1 MLTGKVIV
9 VTGATGALGRAMVDT
24 LLAANAS
31 VGIVGGRAAGMER
44 LLDGLQTAE
53 RVSGHAADLTDERQT
68 AEAVAAV
75 AAHFGGLDGL
85 VATAGGFGGGK
96 PVHETA
102 LVDWQ
107 RQQEIHL
114 TTVFLTCKAIAPHLI
129 QRGGGAIVTIG
140 SRPALRGTPNL
151 AAYSVAKGG
160 VDRGARWR
168 ITGARYLRQLPPAQ
182 HHRHTREPRW
192 GLQGGDQQV
201 GQTCRDRCR
210 RALPARPGR
219 AGDQRRGDPGL
230 WEGVRMRCLCAEPG

>member
-9 VTGATGALGRAMVDT
+9 VTGATGALGRAVVDT

-31 VGIVGGRAAGMER
+31 VGIVRGRAAGMER
-44 LLDGLQTAE
+44 LLDELQTAE

-68 AEAVAAV
+68 AKAVAAV

-107 RQQEIHL
+107 GQQEINL
-114 TTVFLTCKAIAPHLI
+114 TTVFLTCKAVAPHLI

-160 VDRGARWR
+160 V
-168 ITGARYLRQLPPAQ
+168 LRLTEALAGELQEHDISVNCLLPSTIDTPAN
-182 HHRHTREPRW
+182 
-192 GLQGGDQQV
+192 
-201 GQTCRDRCR
+201 
-210 RALPARPGR
+210 R
-219 AGDQRRGDPGL
+219 AGASAAAISKWVKPAEIAVVARFLLGP
-230 WEGVRMRCLCAEPG
+230 EGRVISGAAIPVYGKA